1 MGEWAARTG
10 RALAPVATYRTGD
23 AEEILVAMG
32 TIADTAIAVVDRLRD
47 QGRAVGCVALTAF
60 RPFPTDAL
68 VAALAGARAV
78 GVVERTDEPLAV
90 ANPLTREVRAALFD
104 AAAAAAMPRVR
115 SYVAG
120 LGSRDVS
127 AGDLVAVFDDIAD
140 GSAPPAPV
148 RFLGI
153 RHPLA
158 LAAAQVD
165 VRPPGA
171 YSMRGHSIGGF
182 GSVTTNKLVATL
194 VGELFDKQVQA
205 YPRYGSEKKGLPT
218 TYYLTIADSPIR
230 THAELERVDFVPLHD
245 VSAFGLGAPLAG
257 LVDGGDLFIQ
267 SPLTSPEAIWA
278 SIPAAARAEILARLI
293 RVTALDTAGLA
304 RRHSPRSDLQIR
316 MQGVALVGV
325 FLRVSPFA
333 AAAGLGRSQ
342 LLEAVGDRLGRFFG
356 KRGASVVRANLA
368 VIAEAWDGLIDVT
381 AAITGLDH
389 VPSAS
394 KQGVLL

>member
-1 MGEWAARTG
+1 
-10 RALAPVATYRTGD
+10 
-23 AEEILVAMG
+23 
-32 TIADTAIAVVDRLRD
+32 
-47 QGRAVGCVALTAF
+47 
-60 RPFPTDAL
+60 
-68 VAALAGARAV
+68 
-78 GVVERTDEPLAV
+78 
-90 ANPLTREVRAALFD
+90 
-104 AAAAAAMPRVR
+104 
-115 SYVAG
+115 
-120 LGSRDVS
+120 
-127 AGDLVAVFDDIAD
+127 
-140 GSAPPAPV
+140 
-148 RFLGI
+148 
-153 RHPLA
+153 
-158 LAAAQVD
+158 
-165 VRPPGA
+165 
-171 YSMRGHSIGGF
+171 MRGHSIGGF